1 VLRPA
6 AADPSTPLL
15 LVTGG
20 PRDEVDRL
28 RKVVEA
34 GGVPVLT
41 GPERGAAAMRAL
53 IADARDALVTV
64 LRSVGALLLAHPEIA
79 ELDVNPLRATGDGL
93 VAADALV
100 VLAGAG
106 RGEHRRGP

>member
-1 VLRPA
+1 MLRPA

-79 ELDVNPLRATGDGL
+79 ELVRATGDGL